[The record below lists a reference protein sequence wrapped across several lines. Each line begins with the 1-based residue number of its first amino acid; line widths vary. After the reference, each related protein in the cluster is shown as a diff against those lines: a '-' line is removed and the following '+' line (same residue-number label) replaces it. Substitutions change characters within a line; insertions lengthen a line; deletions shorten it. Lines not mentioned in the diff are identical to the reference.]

1 MVLSG
6 GGNAGK
12 VGETMANFELFMNGN
27 GLHIFSAVDIF
38 EAQSLT
44 LCWASYQNNLRE
56 DLDVRPYSGSMKPMA
71 DEFMNRWRKD
81 AQFDAKRFR
90 SGKAK
95 FRQ

>member
-1 MVLSG
+1 
-6 GGNAGK
+6 
-12 VGETMANFELFMNGN
+12 MANFELFMNGN

-56 DLDVRPYSGSMKPMA
+56 D
-71 DEFMNRWRKD
+71 

>member
-1 MVLSG
+1 
-6 GGNAGK
+6 
-12 VGETMANFELFMNGN
+12 MANFELFMNGN

-56 DLDVRPYSGSMKPMA
+56 DLEVRPYDGPMKPMA
-71 DEFMNRWRKD
+71 DQFMNRWRKD

>member
-1 MVLSG
+1 MAVD
-6 GGNAGK
+6 AGK
-12 VGETMANFELFMNGN
+12 VDETMANFELFMNGN